1 MRAFEVDL
9 ISTVREDALGLLVE
23 EQRMTISKVERH
35 DPASFVL
42 VISILGAL
50 VGVITGYGLQELLS
64 GTRLLA
70 LLAAFFAVAITSIFR
85 SYLGRLSRSLR
96 LRKHDAKVP
105 LYLWLSICLSTVI
118 GGLAGHD
125 LCESFD
131 VSSGPVV
138 GFVSGVL
145 ASLCMALLMVLFFH
159 EHPEDHLEF

>member
-1 MRAFEVDL
+1 
-9 ISTVREDALGLLVE
+9 
-23 EQRMTISKVERH
+23 MTISKVESH
-35 DPASFVL
+35 DPATFVL
-42 VISILGAL
+42 VISILGAIA
-50 VGVITGYGLQELLS
+50 GVIVGYGLQEVLS

-70 LLAAFFAVAITSIFR
+70 LFAAFFAVAITSIFR
-85 SYLGRLSRSLR
+85 SYLSRLSRSLR
-96 LRKHDAKVP
+96 VWKHGAKVP

-131 VSSGPVV
+131 VSSGPII

-159 EHPEDHLEF
+159 EHPESRVEF